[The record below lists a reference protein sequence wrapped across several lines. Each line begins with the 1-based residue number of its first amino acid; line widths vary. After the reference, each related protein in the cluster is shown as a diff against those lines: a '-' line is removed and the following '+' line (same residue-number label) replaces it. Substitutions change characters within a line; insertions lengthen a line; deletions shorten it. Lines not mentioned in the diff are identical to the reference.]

1 VEYLDWRRFILLG
14 GTTVSRSTL
23 LVVSACLLLAA
34 TPALAREDIGTFS
47 VELATKNVDQSKVLE
62 GISWHMAG
70 AKHGRVAKRFEPA
83 TTTKSTNAFMKSDEA
98 ACSRAFMSAIIQLQ
112 TRARTLGANAVIDI
126 KSHASGKSF
135 EEATIFGCVAGNVVA
150 RVSLTGTPANL
161 K

>member
-1 VEYLDWRRFILLG
+1 MQVR
-14 GTTVSRSTL
+14 TV
-23 LVVSACLLLAA
+23 VVFASCLLLLAS
-34 TPALAREDIGTFS
+34 PGLAREDITTFS
-47 VELATKNVDQSKVLE
+47 VDSAKKNVDQSKVLE

-70 AKHGRVAKRFEPA
+70 AKHGRIAKRFEPA

-112 TRARTLGANAVIDI
+112 TRSRNLGANAVVDI
-126 KSHASGKSF
+126 KSHASGKTY
-135 EEATIFGCVAGNVVA
+135 EEATIFGCVVGNVVA